1 MLALSATMKKMQ
13 LALNIVNQENKKVV
27 SVISVNFQRFSK

>member
-1 MLALSATMKKMQ
+1 MLALSSTMKKMQ
-13 LALNIVNQENKKVV
+13 IALNIVNEENKKVV

>member
-1 MLALSATMKKMQ
+1 MLALSTTMKKMQ